1 MPDNNVD
8 NGTPKLHEI
17 VPRENAGRDTIARYQ
32 AQFRAA
38 AYECLSLLE
47 DDALDRVYC
56 DYQDDYVARLNLDG
70 KHVYNFYQVK
80 TKEKRNYQWTINDIF
95 GLYKKRK
102 SASPEKIANSFA
114 GKLLLHTIKFNNS
127 CGKVVFLTNVHLDD
141 DVEAC
146 LQAATNGAKG
156 NNHYGL
162 LLEHFNDAFPQDTP
176 LEDAEI
182 FELLKKLNLEPNV
195 SYLAPDDESF
205 SAIARDTIFKYS
217 EIDLRHGECEEII
230 SNLVALVELKSFS
243 KLMPDISEHEL
254 DEIAGVGIAEMLD
267 ILSISKGAYRHL
279 KEGGDTQAI
288 KTASIIHR
296 LMKQAGA
303 SERMIEFAS
312 ECKVKWDIWFRNKRH
327 SMAEFDLNFL
337 QEKIDQIAFDW
348 SSKDSSFEFLKNN
361 VGTLFDEVTE
371 QGISSTLT
379 RELLLGGVFAAMV
392 RNESQ

>member
-1 MPDNNVD
+1 MPDKNAT
-8 NGTPKLHEI
+8 NGDPRLHE
-17 VPRENAGRDTIARYQ
+17 VSPREISGRDTIARYQ
-32 AQFRAA
+32 SQFRAA

-47 DDALDRVYC
+47 DDVLDRVYC
-56 DYQDDYVARLNLDG
+56 DYQDDYVSRLILDG
-70 KHVYNFYQVK
+70 KPIYNFYQVK
-80 TKEKRNYQWTINDIF
+80 TKGKRNHQWTINDIF

-102 SASPEKIANSFA
+102 SALPDKIAGSFA

-146 LQAATNGAKG
+146 LEAVANGVQE
-156 NNHYGL
+156 NNHYSL
-162 LLEHFNDAFPQDTP
+162 LLENFNDAFAKDSP
-176 LEDAEI
+176 LKDGEI
-182 FELLKKLNLEPNV
+182 VEFLKKLSLVPNI

-230 SNLVALVELKSFS
+230 RNLVGLVERKSFS
-243 KLMPDISEHEL
+243 KLVPDISEDDL
-254 DEIAGVGIAEMLD
+254 DEIAGVGISEMLD
-267 ILSISKGAYRHL
+267 ILSISKGAYRQL
-279 KEGGDTQAI
+279 KEGGDTHAV

-303 SERMIEFAS
+303 SEGMIEFAS
-312 ECKVKWDIWFRNKRH
+312 ECKVRWDIWFRNKRH

-337 QEKIDQIAFDW
+337 QEKIDQIASEW
-348 SSKDSSFEFLKNN
+348 SSENESFDFLKES
-361 VGTLFDEVTE
+361 VASLFDEVIE
-371 QGISSTLT
+371 QSISNTLT
-379 RELLLGGVFAAMV
+379 KELLLGAVFSAMV

>member
-1 MPDNNVD
+1 MPDKNTQ
-8 NGTPKLHEI
+8 NGGPKLHE
-17 VPRENAGRDTIARYQ
+17 VMPRENSGRDTVARYQ

-47 DDALDRVYC
+47 DGALDRVYC

-70 KHVYNFYQVK
+70 KHIYNFYQVK
-80 TKEKRNYQWTINDIF
+80 TKGKRNYQWTINDIF

-102 SASPEKIANSFA
+102 TATPEKIANSFA
-114 GKLLLHTIKFNNS
+114 GKMLLHTIKFNNS
-127 CGKVVFLTNVHLDD
+127 CGKVIFLTNVHLDD

-146 LQAATNGAKG
+146 LDAVTSHTQE

-162 LLEHFNDAFPQDTP
+162 LLENFNDAFPQDVP
-176 LEDAEI
+176 LERGEI
-182 FELLKKLNLEPNV
+182 VKLLKKINLEPNV
-195 SYLAPDDESF
+195 SFLNPDDESF
-205 SAIARDTIFKYS
+205 SAIARDTIYKYS

-230 SNLVALVELKSFS
+230 SNLVNLVELKSFS
-243 KLMPDISEHEL
+243 KLMPDIGEEEL
-254 DEIAGVGIAEMLD
+254 DEVAGVGITEMLD

-312 ECKVKWDIWFRNKRH
+312 ECKVRWDIWFRDKRH

-348 SSKDSSFEFLKNN
+348 SSKNEAFDKLKEN
-361 VGTLFDEVTE
+361 VEALFNEAVK
-371 QGISSTLT
+371 QAISSSLT
-379 RELLLGGVFAAMV
+379 KELVLGAVFAAMV